1 MLDQTQLAHLL
12 RRVPV
17 GIRARVYRW
26 VMGALLA
33 VAPWPPILVAVERPT
48 AAAVVGGIA
57 TALGAVSAALA
68 AANTPK
74 DFRFR

>member
-1 MLDQTQLAHLL
+1 MDDLANLL

-17 GIRARVYRW
+17 GVRAYIYRW
-26 VMGALLA
+26 VSGALLA
-33 VAPWPPILVAVERPT
+33 TTPWPPILVAVKRPV
-48 AAAVVGGIA
+48 AAAVVAGIA